1 MDMTVELRE
10 RVLTS
15 VLDTA
20 RSIFGQELTADAD
33 PIGAGFD
40 SITSLQLA
48 ATLEEE
54 LGVDCTLEDVFD
66 ASSFAALADLLTQR
80 IDASR

>member
-1 MDMTVELRE
+1 MDATVELRE
-10 RVLTS
+10 RVLAS

-20 RSIFGQELTADAD
+20 RSVFGRELAADAD

-40 SITSLQLA
+40 SIASLQLA
-48 ATLEEE
+48 AILEEQ

-66 ASSFAALADLLTQR
+66 ATSFAALADVLAQR
-80 IDASR
+80 IDADR